1 MAVSAEVTIASRE
14 VPLAV
19 KESGLQRF
27 RDFTVVFAQVG
38 ETYEVRMLE
47 LGARDGEFVEV
58 LEGLKPNT
66 PYVSEQSFLIKAD
79 VDKSGASHDH

>member
-1 MAVSAEVTIASRE
+1 MLPTVSLLLT
-14 VPLAV
+14 
-19 KESGLQRF
+19 
-27 RDFTVVFAQVG
+27 
-38 ETYEVRMLE
+38 
-47 LGARDGEFVEV
+47 EFVEV